1 MCSGKCWEN
10 IMNYPLDDA
19 LAQVA
24 EETFESLAFM
34 LAMPPEDEAPLE
46 GAVLTAVEFSGPFTG
61 CLIVGAVPELLPPL
75 AGNMLGLVEEAPT
88 TAEEEDALREL
99 ANVICGNLLPVVAG
113 AKAVFRVHSPVLLP
127 AGERYVAGEGLTLA
141 ARVRS
146 CLDEGEAEV
155 ELWLDQT
162 AREQLRPTG

>member
-1 MCSGKCWEN
+1 MCSGNCWEN
-10 IMNYPLDDA
+10 TMNYPLNDA

-46 GAVLTAVEFSGPFTG
+46 GTVLTVVEFSGPFAG
-61 CLIVGAVPELLPPL
+61 CLVLGAVPELLTPL
-75 AGNMLGLVEEAPT
+75 AGNMLGLVEEAPA

-99 ANVICGNLLPVVAG
+99 ANVICGNLLPAIAG
-113 AKAVFRVHSPVLLP
+113 TEAVFRVHSPVLLP
-127 AGERYVAGEGLTLA
+127 AGERYVAGDGLTLA

-146 CLDEGEAEV
+146 CLDEGAAEV
-155 ELWLDQT
+155 ELWLDQP
-162 AREQLRPTG
+162 ALEQLRPTG

>member
-1 MCSGKCWEN
+1 
-10 IMNYPLDDA
+10 MNYPLNDA

-46 GAVLTAVEFSGPFTG
+46 GTVLTVVEFSGPFAG
-61 CLIVGAVPELLPPL
+61 CLIVGAAPELLTPL
-75 AGNMLGLVEEAPT
+75 AGNMLGLVEEAPA

-99 ANVICGNLLPVVAG
+99 ANVICGNLLPVIAG
-113 AKAVFRVHSPVLLP
+113 AEAVFRVHPPALLP
-127 AGERYVAGEGLTLA
+127 AGERCLIGEGLTLA

-146 CLDEGEAEV
+146 CLDEGEAEA

-162 AREQLRPTG
+162 ALDQLQPTG